1 MVTYSPRTTPPLREG
16 DPLAE
21 IVRDMGELF
30 RQHSASLGAKIRK
43 LEERVQDLE
52 GHAEHGPAGTC
63 GVCAPDDGEPETV
76 GADVYGLIKTADFEG
91 QCHNPHC
98 TDRIT
103 PGDDVIEID
112 EGMYV
117 HEYCH

>member
-1 MVTYSPRTTPPLREG
+1 MVSVIPAARPPKDS
-16 DPLAE
+16 DPLAA

-30 RQHSASLGAKIRK
+30 RQHTANLSAKIK
-43 LEERVQDLE
+43 ALEERVQDLE
-52 GHAEHGPAGTC
+52 GHVEHGPDGTC
-63 GVCAPDDGEPETV
+63 GVCTPETV
-76 GADVYGLIKTADFEG
+76 GPAVYGQIITTADFEG
-91 QCHNPHC
+91 ECQNPHC